1 MSRTLIALSV
11 LSTVL
16 SVFASNLVTVQQ
28 DATGKGS
35 VISLQTS
42 TGAVTSKSDVSF
54 TFDWPL
60 VQMTHKTDDKSVYII
75 TYPDGYPGPVLYL
88 LEEKSLSLTYAWEN
102 VSYSFFDLQYS
113 PQQSTLY
120 GIYVSST
127 YGRVL
132 SNFTADQKANDVSV
146 NQLFTLPYMWY
157 VNASSF
163 HAPSCHYYA
172 LINNFPGKENS
183 TLDQQ
188 IIVADFSVD
197 ASVATPEVN
206 VLPISNPNGIVQFI
220 AYSDSQSS
228 LFFAGMIFNST
239 TVELGT
245 LDTATGKIKEQLW
258 THDAVAAGPLVV
270 SEVNSQLMLFV
281 KSSTVAD
288 SWDLWALPF
297 KFTDA
302 RAKIVQSYT
311 GKEYAFFAAAIAT
324 A

>member
-1 MSRTLIALSV
+1 MSVLFLCI

-16 SVFASNLVTVQQ
+16 SIAVCNLVTVQQ
-28 DATGKGS
+28 DSTGKGS
-35 VISLQTS
+35 IVSLKSS
-42 TGAVTSKSDVSF
+42 TGEIATKSDVSF

-75 TYPDGYPGPVLYL
+75 TYPEGYPGPVLYL
-88 LEEKSLSLTYAWEN
+88 LEEESLKLTYAWEN
-102 VSYSFFDLQYS
+102 VTYSFFDLQYS
-113 PQQSTLY
+113 PLQSTLY

-132 SNFTADQKANDVSV
+132 SNFTANQKTNDVTV

-172 LINNFPGKENS
+172 LINNFPGKANS

-188 IIVADFSVD
+188 LIVADFSVD
-197 ASVATPEVN
+197 ASISTPEVN
-206 VLPISNPNGIVQFI
+206 VFSISNPNGIVQFI
-220 AYSDSQSS
+220 AYSGSQNS
-228 LFFAGMIFNST
+228 LYYAGMVFNST
-239 TVELGT
+239 TVEVGT
-245 LDTATGKIKEQLW
+245 LDTSTGKIKEQLW

-270 SEVNSQLMLFV
+270 SESNNQLMLFV

-297 KFTDA
+297 KFMR
-302 RAKIVQSYT
+302 RAKVVQSYT